1 MDALLRLTLTL
12 SRLTRRRWTRAEA
25 LVALGVIGIALAI
38 GLIDKLG
45 YWPEALRA
53 EHVRRGPY
61 RP

>member
-12 SRLTRRRWTRAEA
+12 SRLTRRRWTRAES

-45 YWPEALRA
+45 YWPEALRV